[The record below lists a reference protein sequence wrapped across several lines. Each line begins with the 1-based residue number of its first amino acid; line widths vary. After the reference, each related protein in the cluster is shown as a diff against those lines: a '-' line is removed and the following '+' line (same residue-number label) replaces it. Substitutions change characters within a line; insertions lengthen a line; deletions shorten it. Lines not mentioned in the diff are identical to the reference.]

1 MRALVAAFAL
11 TLGLLATPVLAE
23 DAKPGAAA
31 SDSTYGALE
40 QVQLSDDQVKHYV
53 ASLAEMQ
60 AAMGDAP
67 ADAAE
72 PDAKTM
78 AKLEAIAKKYGFKD
92 FNEYN
97 TVGGNLAIVLDGVD
111 PDSKKYVGAEKM
123 IQRSIEETKKDKQ
136 MPDADKKA
144 ALADLQAQLKNVTQ
158 IKYKSNIDLALKY
171 YDQLGTDEK
180 QPEK

>member
-1 MRALVAAFAL
+1 MRAFVAGFAL
-11 TLGLLATPVLAE
+11 ALGLLAAPVLAD
-23 DAKPGAAA
+23 DANPGAAA

-40 QVQLSDDQVKHYV
+40 QIQLTDDQVKRYV
-53 ASLAEMQ
+53 ASLPDMQ

-72 PDAKTM
+72 PDPKTM

-111 PDSKKYVGAEKM
+111 PDSKTYVGADTM
-123 IQRSIEETKKDKQ
+123 IQRSIEETKQDKE
-136 MPDADKKA
+136 MSDADKAA
-144 ALADLQAQLKNVTQ
+144 ALADLQTQLKSVTP
-158 IKYKSNIDLALKY
+158 IKYKGNIDIALKY
-171 YDQLGTDEK
+171 YDQLGTDDK
-180 QPEK
+180 SQAK